1 MVTLNR
7 LMGAP
12 QGLSP
17 ADQERAAALRRMK
30 TFALSLLIVA
40 AIVFGVSFALQGQY
54 PWLEYVRAASE
65 GAMVGALADWFAV
78 TALFRHPL
86 GLPIPHTAIIPTRKD
101 AIGASLSGFVRDNF
115 LSSAVVRAKLETVD
129 VARKAGVWLA
139 SPAGAERVA
148 KEGAAVVRGAFTV
161 LNDDDVQA
169 VIEGMVRKHLLTP
182 PWGPPLGRVAEQVF
196 AAGHHHQLVDVLVD
210 RAADWVS
217 ANYDTV
223 SRLVTDRSPSWVP
236 SFANELVGDKV
247 YIELSKFVA
256 AVQSDPNHQ
265 VRQSID
271 AYLRDLAQ
279 DLQHEPTMIARVEG
293 MKAELL
299 GDPQVRSL
307 AGRTWATIKRV
318 LLEAVS
324 DPRSELHQR
333 FTTAVRDFGA
343 RLVEDEELAGKVNAW
358 VADAASYVVGTYK
371 DDIAG
376 VIEDTVARWDAEE
389 TSQKIELQV
398 GKDLQFIRINGT
410 VVGALAGVLI
420 FAVAHA
426 IFGG

>member
-1 MVTLNR
+1 
-7 LMGAP
+7 
-12 QGLSP
+12 
-17 ADQERAAALRRMK
+17 
-30 TFALSLLIVA
+30 
-40 AIVFGVSFALQGQY
+40 
-54 PWLEYVRAASE
+54 
-65 GAMVGALADWFAV
+65 
-78 TALFRHPL
+78 
-86 GLPIPHTAIIPTRKD
+86 
-101 AIGASLSGFVRDNF
+101 
-115 LSSAVVRAKLETVD
+115 
-129 VARKAGVWLA
+129 
-139 SPAGAERVA
+139 
-148 KEGAAVVRGAFTV
+148 
-161 LNDDDVQA
+161 
-169 VIEGMVRKHLLTP
+169 MVRKHLLTP
-182 PWGPPLGRVAEQVF
+182 PWGPPLGRLAEQVF

-223 SRLVTDRSPSWVP
+223 SRVVTDRSPSWVP

-265 VRQSID
+265 ARQSID